1 MANKTAEIYNHVI
14 KLYQTELM
22 QTADKLE
29 KKRKMFVLI
38 HRIIT
43 GIFFLVVLGL
53 IFSIISLY
61 TDFGKV
67 FTSSDAIGT
76 VSVHLGVMLLIFC
89 SFLWGLR
96 TVLFNYFASEV
107 KSKLFAKIYKALD
120 ENLTYFPGK
129 FKFPTSMFGIELC
142 WNSFRKSDNSFL
154 LEQQIKKLK
163 ILPNYDYIRVDD
175 SILGTYNG
183 HEVQIIEFTL
193 IEERVYRS
201 SKGGRRTEY
210 VEVFHGALFQTSMEK
225 HINANVFVKQKG
237 SNLTYPS
244 ILKRVN
250 LESNE
255 FEKIFE
261 VYSHDQIEA
270 RYFLNT
276 ATMEKF
282 ININNSGQKISSY
295 VCGKSI
301 SVLIHSSK
309 DMFEPDMNKPVN
321 NPNNYFEL
329 IFQAKSILDMITQL
343 NLESKTGL

>member
-1 MANKTAEIYNHVI
+1 MVNKTAEIYNHVI

-22 QTADKLE
+22 QTADNLE
-29 KKRKMFVLI
+29 KKRKIFVLVNK
-38 HRIIT
+38 IIT
-43 GIFFLVVLGL
+43 TLIVLGGIL
-53 IFSIISLY
+53 AVPFSFAALGLGGDDNLNIFLFVLVWAGFVLVSIYSCVWTFRTI
-61 TDFGKV
+61 
-67 FTSSDAIGT
+67 
-76 VSVHLGVMLLIFC
+76 IFNFF
-89 SFLWGLR
+89 S
-96 TVLFNYFASEV
+96 AEV
-107 KSKLFAKIYKALD
+107 KSELFDKIYKSLD
-120 ENLTYFPGK
+120 ANLTYFPGK
-129 FKFPTSMFGIELC
+129 FKFPTNMYNIELC
-142 WNSFRKSDNSFL
+142 LNSFRKPDNSFL
-154 LEQQIKKLK
+154 LEQQIEKLK
-163 ILPNYDYIRVDD
+163 IFPEYDYIRVDD

-183 HEVQIIEFTL
+183 HEVQVIEFSL
-193 IEERVYRS
+193 IDKRVHYS
-201 SKGGRRTEY
+201 SKGGRTTKY

-225 HINANVFVKQKG
+225 HINANVFIKQKG
-237 SNLTYPS
+237 SNLTHPS

-276 ATMEKF
+276 ATMDKL

>member
-22 QTADKLE
+22 QTADELE
-29 KKRKMFVLI
+29 KKRKMFVLVNK
-38 HRIIT
+38 IIT
-43 GIFFLVVLGL
+43 TLIVFVGMLAVLFPFAVWDLWATLDNFQVVLVYAGFGL
-53 IFSIISLY
+53 FLIYTFVWSFRTIIFNFFS
-61 TDFGKV
+61 
-67 FTSSDAIGT
+67 A
-76 VSVHLGVMLLIFC
+76 
-89 SFLWGLR
+89 
-96 TVLFNYFASEV
+96 EV
-107 KSKLFAKIYKALD
+107 KSKLFAKIYKSLD
-120 ENLTYFPGK
+120 ANLTYFPGK
-129 FKFPTSMFGIELC
+129 FKLPTSMYEIELC
-142 WNSFRKSDNSFL
+142 WNSFRKSDNPFL
-154 LEQQIKKLK
+154 LEQQIEKLK
-163 ILPNYDYIRVDD
+163 IFPEYDYIRVDD

-183 HEVQIIEFTL
+183 HEVQVIEFSL
-193 IEERVYRS
+193 IDKRVHHS
-201 SKGGRRTEY
+201 SKGGRTTTY

-225 HINANVFVKQKG
+225 HINANVFIKQKG
-237 SNLTYPS
+237 SNLTYPP
-244 ILKRVN
+244 ILKKVN

-276 ATMEKF
+276 ATMDKL